1 MDKKIA
7 FIFPG
12 QGAQYPGMGRDFYEQ
27 FDEARAVFQEADAI
41 LGFAFSDLIFNG
53 PAEELT
59 QTKNSQLAIF
69 ITSIAIL
76 RVLNLKPV
84 VCSGLSLGEYSA
96 LVAAGK
102 LPFREALLLVQARGQ
117 LMQEACLKS
126 PGTMVVVLGL
136 EPALIQEAIAPIDN
150 VWIANLNCPGQVVIA
165 GTKEGIE
172 QASIVLKEKGARRVL
187 PLEVS
192 GAFHSGLMKS
202 AQEGLKPYIDGLE
215 LNETD
220 IEIVMNVPGDYVS
233 NLDEM
238 QKNMIDQVTHSVL
251 WQKGIEAQ
259 VKRGIDLFI
268 EIGPGKTLSGM
279 NKRIG
284 VEVETISLEKVE
296 DLQGVGYAP
305 VA

>member
-1 MDKKIA
+1 
-7 FIFPG
+7 
-12 QGAQYPGMGRDFYEQ
+12 MGRDFYEQ
-27 FDEARAVFQEADAI
+27 FEAARALFDEADAI
-41 LGFAFSDLIFNG
+41 LGRPFSKLIFDG

-69 ITSIAIL
+69 ITSVAIF
-76 RVLNLKPV
+76 RVLDLKPA

-102 LPFREALLLVQARGQ
+102 LSFKEALLLVEARGR
-117 LMQEACLKS
+117 LMQEACERS

-136 EPALIQEAIAPIDN
+136 EPALIQEVIAPIGN

-165 GTKEGIE
+165 GTKESIE
-172 QASIVLKEKGARRVL
+172 NASELLKEKGARRVL

-192 GAFHSGLMKS
+192 GAFHSGLMRS
-202 AQEGLKPYIDGLE
+202 AQEGLKPYIDQ
-215 LNETD
+215 LNLAQTD
-220 IEIVMNVPGDYVS
+220 VEIVMNVPGDYVS
-233 NLDEM
+233 SQDEIR
-238 QKNMIDQVTHSVL
+238 KNMVEQVTSPVH

-268 EIGPGKTLSGM
+268 EIGPGKTLAGM

-284 VEVETISLEKVE
+284 ISVETQSVEKVE
-296 DLQGVGYAP
+296 DLQHAP

>member
-1 MDKKIA
+1 MNKKIA

-12 QGAQYPGMGRDFYEQ
+12 QGAQYPGMGRDFYKE
-27 FDEARAVFQEADAI
+27 FEAAKAVFDEADAI
-41 LGFAFSDLIFNG
+41 LGRPFSQLIFNG

-76 RVLNLKPV
+76 RVIDLKPV

-102 LPFREALLLVQARGQ
+102 LSFKDALLLVEARGR
-117 LMQEACLKS
+117 LMQEACEKF

-136 EPALIQEAIAPIDN
+136 EPDLIQEAIAPIGN

-172 QASIVLKEKGARRVL
+172 KATEVLKEKGARRVL

-192 GAFHSGLMKS
+192 GAFHSGLMRS
-202 AQEGLKPYIDGLE
+202 AQEGLQPYIE
-215 LNETD
+215 QLNLVETD
-220 IEIVMNVPGDYVS
+220 VDIVMNVPGNYVS
-233 NLDEM
+233 SIQEIRNNVV
-238 QKNMIDQVTHSVL
+238 QQVTSPVY

-259 VKRGIDLFI
+259 VKNGIDLFV
-268 EIGPGKTLSGM
+268 EIGPGKTLAGM

-284 VEVETISLEKVE
+284 VSVETLSIEKVE
-296 DLQGVGYAP
+296 DIQHATIG
-305 VA
+305 

>member
-1 MDKKIA
+1 
-7 FIFPG
+7 
-12 QGAQYPGMGRDFYEQ
+12 MGRDFYEQ
-27 FDEARAVFQEADAI
+27 FEAARALFDEADAI
-41 LGFAFSDLIFNG
+41 LGRPFSKLIFDG

-69 ITSIAIL
+69 ITSVAIL
-76 RVLNLKPV
+76 RVLDLKPA

-102 LPFREALLLVQARGQ
+102 LSFKEALLLVEARGR
-117 LMQEACLKS
+117 LMQEACEKS

-136 EPALIQEAIAPIDN
+136 ERALIQEVIAPIGN

-165 GTKEGIE
+165 GTKESIE
-172 QASIVLKEKGARRVL
+172 NASELLKEKGARRVL

-192 GAFHSGLMKS
+192 GAFHSGLMRS
-202 AQEGLKPYIDGLE
+202 AQEGLKPYIDQ
-215 LNETD
+215 LNLAQTD
-220 IEIVMNVPGDYVS
+220 VEIVMNVPGDYVS
-233 NLDEM
+233 SQDEIR
-238 QKNMIDQVTHSVL
+238 KNMVEQVTSPVH

-268 EIGPGKTLSGM
+268 EIGPGKTLAGM

-284 VEVETISLEKVE
+284 ISVETQSVEKVE
-296 DLQGVGYAP
+296 DLQHAP

>member
-1 MDKKIA
+1 MNKRIA

-27 FDEARAVFQEADAI
+27 FEVARAIFDEADAI
-41 LGFAFSDLIFNG
+41 LGRPFSKLIFNG

-69 ITSIAIL
+69 ITSVAIL
-76 RVLNLKPV
+76 RVLNLKPA

-102 LPFREALLLVQARGQ
+102 LSFKEALLLVEARGR
-117 LMQEACLKS
+117 LMQEACEKS

-136 EPALIQEAIAPIDN
+136 ESALIQEVIAPIGN

-165 GTKEGIE
+165 GTKESIE
-172 QASIVLKEKGARRVL
+172 KASELLKEQGARRVL
-187 PLEVS
+187 ALEVS
-192 GAFHSGLMKS
+192 GAFHSGLMRF
-202 AQEGLKPYIDGLE
+202 AQEGLKPYIDQ
-215 LNETD
+215 LNLAQTD
-220 IEIVMNVPGDYVS
+220 VEIVMNVPGDFVS
-233 NLDEM
+233 SQSEIR
-238 QKNMIDQVTHSVL
+238 KNMVEQVTSPVY

-268 EIGPGKTLSGM
+268 EIGPGKTLAGM

-284 VEVETISLEKVE
+284 ISVETQSVEKVE
-296 DLQGVGYAP
+296 DLQHASVT
-305 VA
+305 